1 MNAAVVEDVPNGG
14 SDRRKVAG
22 SLDENVDG
30 RDYLRFG

>member
-22 SLDENVDG
+22 PVDEDMYG